1 MGAAIFREPGEMKS
15 ILESRFEILERI
27 CTRGRNY
34 FAEKK
39 ETYGVD
45 LFEHIENEI
54 RLLKEVCLESD
65 R

>member
-1 MGAAIFREPGEMKS
+1 MKS

>member
-1 MGAAIFREPGEMKS
+1 MATAIFCKPGEMKS

-39 ETYGVD
+39 ETHGVD
-45 LFEHIENEI
+45 LFEHLENEI
-54 RLLKEVCLESD
+54 RLLKLECEESD